1 MRISDFKMRPIMP
14 LPHIASHFPCVCST
28 SAVSE
33 VELDVLTGDF
43 QLRRTDI
50 VMDVGN
56 PINPAIDIGQVQRA
70 CMHGG
75 GRRTGGA
82 TVADKAC
89 RKENTPHMGAVT
101 GPQEGT
107 GNVPP
112 ALQHTRMPPCLLC
125 AGGGWVCTGHG
136 LDVHRGA
143 AVGRQAA
150 PLDPARAALHAWT
163 GDV

>member
-56 PINPAIDIGQVQRA
+56 PINPAIDIGQVRRERVDR
-70 CMHGG
+70 
-75 GRRTGGA
+75 GRRRGLGRRA
-82 TVADKAC
+82 QAGRVAG
-89 RKENTPHMGAVT
+89 RKQQIGQVQISCMG
-101 GPQEGT
+101 EG
-107 GNVPP
+107 
-112 ALQHTRMPPCLLC
+112 
-125 AGGGWVCTGHG
+125 
-136 LDVHRGA
+136 RG
-143 AVGRQAA
+143 
-150 PLDPARAALHAWT
+150 
-163 GDV
+163 